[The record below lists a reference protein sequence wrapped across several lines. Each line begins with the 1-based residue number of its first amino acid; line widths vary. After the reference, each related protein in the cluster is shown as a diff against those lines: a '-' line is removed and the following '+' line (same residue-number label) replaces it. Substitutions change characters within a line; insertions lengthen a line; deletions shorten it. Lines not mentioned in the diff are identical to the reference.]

1 MLKGLRITFAF
12 IALRIVIYGYFT
24 GNREI
29 MPYMFIFLGVM
40 AFTIGLG
47 EIKQDRKSS
56 GIFAFLAGSGALF
69 LSFSE
74 LFR

>member
-1 MLKGLRITFAF
+1 MLKGLQITFAL
-12 IALRIVIYGYFT
+12 IALCIVIYGFFT

-29 MPYMFIFLGVM
+29 MPYMFFFLGLM
-40 AFTIGLG
+40 AFTVAIG

-56 GIFAFLAGSGALF
+56 GILAFMAGSGALF
-69 LSFSE
+69 LSLSE

>member
-1 MLKGLRITFAF
+1 MLKGVRITVSL
-12 IALRIVIYGYFT
+12 IALCIAIYGFFT

-29 MPYMFIFLGVM
+29 MPYMFFFLGLM
-40 AFTIGLG
+40 AFTVALG

-56 GIFAFLAGSGALF
+56 GIFAFIAGAGALF

>member
-1 MLKGLRITFAF
+1 MLNGIRITLVFVALC
-12 IALRIVIYGYFT
+12 IAIYGVFT

-29 MPYMFIFLGVM
+29 MPYMFFFLGLM
-40 AFTIGLG
+40 AFTVAIG

-56 GIFAFLAGSGALF
+56 GILAFMAGSGALF
-69 LSFSE
+69 LSLSE